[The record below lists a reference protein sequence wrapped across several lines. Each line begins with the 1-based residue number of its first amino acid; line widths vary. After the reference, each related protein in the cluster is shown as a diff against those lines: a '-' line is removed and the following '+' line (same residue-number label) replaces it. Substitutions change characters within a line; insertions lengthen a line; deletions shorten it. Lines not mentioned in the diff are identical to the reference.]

1 MAFHSDQMLPTMRV
15 ARRIIAGL
23 LLLAVVIGLAQVGR
37 LAHAQPAQSASLR
50 ASDWQAIS
58 QLLPPSQQAYLKASN
73 TNLGDLFSSSV
84 AIDGNTIAIGAPNES
99 SAASG
104 INGNQQDNSL
114 ISSGAVY
121 IFVRTGTTW
130 SQQAYIKASN
140 PDFND
145 QFGHSVGLSGDTL
158 VVGARNESS
167 EATGINGNQTDNSA
181 MNAGAVYVF
190 VRSGTTWSQ
199 QAYLKASNAEGFD
212 QFGWI
217 VALDGNTLAV
227 GANLESSNAT
237 GVNGNQADN
246 NAVRS
251 GAAYVFVRS
260 GTSWSQQAYIKAS
273 NTEAHDNFA
282 VALGLSG
289 DRLVV
294 GAVNEDS
301 AATGINGDQ
310 SNNDAASAGAAYVF
324 ARSGTTW
331 SQQAY
336 LKASNTE
343 ANDFFGESV
352 TIDGS
357 TVAVGAWWED
367 SSATGINGDQ
377 NNNNTTLSGAAYVYS
392 FDGVGWSQQA
402 YIKASNTDTENY
414 FGRALVLQG
423 DRLIVS
429 AYADDSAATGIDGD
443 QQNADA
449 GGSGAAFVFER
460 TGTTWSQQHYLKASN
475 TGETDFFGYTM
486 ATDGTSLVVGAI
498 YEDSSAIGVDGNQAD
513 NSISDSGAAYVFSLA
528 QSAPSNVYLPLVFK
542 RMTTLIA
549 TINPNTIPIR
559 PITVQGETFL
569 SSSFILPSDL
579 PATGT
584 YYLSASPTSV
594 MPSLVDDAVVLYANS
609 TQIFRHEYS
618 TPNSAIVPV
627 PYATLAPYAGQ
638 SITVQ
643 FNDVY
648 GSVVE
653 ASPMYLIWVP

>member
-1 MAFHSDQMLPTMRV
+1 MRV

-23 LLLAVVIGLAQVGR
+23 LLLAVVIGLARVGR
-37 LAHAQPAQSASLR
+37 FVHAQPAQSASLH

-58 QLLPPSQQAYLKASN
+58 ELLPPNQQAYLKASN

-99 SAASG
+99 SSATG
-104 INGNQQDNSL
+104 INGNQQDNSV

-145 QFGHSVGLSGDTL
+145 LFGHSVALSGNTL
-158 VVGARNESS
+158 VVGAVNESS

-199 QAYLKASNAEGFD
+199 QSYLKASNAEAFD

-251 GAAYVFVRS
+251 GAAYIFVRT
-260 GTSWSQQAYIKAS
+260 GTTWSQQAYLKAS
-273 NTEAHDNFA
+273 NTEANDNFA
-282 VALGLSG
+282 MALDLSG

-324 ARSGTTW
+324 VRSGTTW

-352 TIDGS
+352 TIDDS

-367 SSATGINGDQ
+367 SSATGVNGDQ
-377 NNNNTTLSGAAYVYS
+377 NNNNTTFSGAAYVYS
-392 FDGVGWSQQA
+392 FDGMSWSQQA

-414 FGRALVLQG
+414 FGHALVLRG

-429 AYADDSAATGIDGD
+429 AYADDSAAIGINGD

-449 GGSGAAFVFER
+449 GGSGAAFVFAR
-460 TGTTWSQQHYLKASN
+460 VGTVWSQQHYLKASN
-475 TGETDFFGYTM
+475 TGVEDTFGYTM
-486 ATDGTSLVVGAI
+486 ATDGLSLVVGAR
-498 YEDSSAIGVDGNQAD
+498 YEDSNATGIDGNQAD
-513 NSISDSGAAYVFSLA
+513 NSADLSGAAYVFSLA
-528 QSAPSNVYLPLVFK
+528 QSVAYLPLVFK

-594 MPSLVDDAVVLYANS
+594 MPSLVDDAVVLSANS

-618 TPNSAIVPV
+618 TPNSAIVTV

-648 GSVVE
+648 GSVVQ

>member
-1 MAFHSDQMLPTMRV
+1 MASIDQTSPTMRV

-23 LLLAVVIGLAQVGR
+23 LLLFVILGLARVGR
-37 LAHAQPAQSASLR
+37 LAHAQPTQSSSLR
-50 ASDWQAIS
+50 ASDWRAIS

-73 TNLGDLFSSSV
+73 TDIGDLFSSSV
-84 AIDGNTIAIGAPNES
+84 ALDGNTIAIGAPNES
-99 SAASG
+99 SATTG
-104 INGNQQDNSL
+104 INGNQQDNSV

-145 QFGHSVGLSGDTL
+145 QFGHSVALSGDTL

-167 EATGINGNQTDNSA
+167 AATGINGNQTDNSA

-199 QAYLKASNAEGFD
+199 QAYLKASNAEAFD
-212 QFGWI
+212 QFGWS

-237 GVNGNQADN
+237 GINGNQADN

-251 GAAYVFVRS
+251 GAAYIFVRS
-260 GTSWSQQAYIKAS
+260 GTTWSQQAYIKAS
-273 NTEAHDNFA
+273 NTEANDNFA
-282 VALGLSG
+282 MALGLSG

-301 AATGINGDQ
+301 TATGINGDQ

-343 ANDFFGESV
+343 AQDFFGDSV

-392 FDGVGWSQQA
+392 FDGVSWSQQA
-402 YIKASNTDTENY
+402 YIKASNTETENY
-414 FGRALVLQG
+414 FGRALVLHG

-429 AYADDSAATGIDGD
+429 AYADNSAATGIDGD

-449 GGSGAAFVFER
+449 SGSGAAFVFER

-475 TGETDFFGYTM
+475 TGAEDFFGYTM
-486 ATDGTSLVVGAI
+486 ATDGTSLLVGAM
-498 YEDSSAIGVDGNQAD
+498 YEDSNATGIDGNQAD
-513 NSISDSGAAYVFSLA
+513 NSADFSGAAYVFSLA
-528 QSAPSNVYLPLVFK
+528 PSVASNVYLPLVFK
-542 RMTTLIA
+542 RMTTLLA

-559 PITVQGETFL
+559 PITAQGETFL
-569 SSSFILPSDL
+569 SVTFTLPSDL
-579 PATGT
+579 PETGT

-594 MPSLVDDAVVLYANS
+594 MPSLVDDAVIVYANS

-618 TPNSAIVPV
+618 TPNLAIVTV

>member
-23 LLLAVVIGLAQVGR
+23 LLLAVVIGLARVGR
-37 LAHAQPAQSASLR
+37 FAHAQSAQSASIR

-73 TNLGDLFSSSV
+73 TNLGDQFSSSV

-99 SAASG
+99 SAATG
-104 INGNQQDNSL
+104 INGNQQDNSV

-145 QFGHSVGLSGDTL
+145 LFGHSVALSGNTL
-158 VVGARNESS
+158 VVGAVNESS

-199 QAYLKASNAEGFD
+199 QSYLKASNAEAFD

-237 GVNGNQADN
+237 GVNGNQSDN

-251 GAAYVFVRS
+251 GAAYIFVRT
-260 GTSWSQQAYIKAS
+260 GTTWSQQAYLKAS
-273 NTEAHDNFA
+273 NTEANDNFA
-282 VALGLSG
+282 MALDLSG

-324 ARSGTTW
+324 VRSGTTW

-352 TIDGS
+352 TIDDS

-367 SSATGINGDQ
+367 SSATGVNGDQ
-377 NNNNTTLSGAAYVYS
+377 NNNNTTFSGAAYVYS
-392 FDGVGWSQQA
+392 FDGVSWSQQA

-414 FGRALVLQG
+414 FGHALVLRG

-429 AYADDSAATGIDGD
+429 AYADDSAAIGINGD

-449 GGSGAAFVFER
+449 GGSGAAFVFAR
-460 TGTTWSQQHYLKASN
+460 VGTVWSQQHYLKASN
-475 TGETDFFGYTM
+475 TGVEDTFGYTM
-486 ATDGTSLVVGAI
+486 ATDGLSLVVGAWW
-498 YEDSSAIGVDGNQAD
+498 EDSNATGIDGNQTD
-513 NSISDSGAAYVFSLA
+513 NSAMNAGAAYVFSLA
-528 QSAPSNVYLPLVFK
+528 QSVAYLPLVFK

-569 SSSFILPSDL
+569 NSSFILPSDL

-618 TPNSAIVPV
+618 TPNSAIVTV

>member
-1 MAFHSDQMLPTMRV
+1 MAFHSDQTLPTMRV

-23 LLLAVVIGLAQVGR
+23 LLLAVVIGLARVGR
-37 LAHAQPAQSASLR
+37 FVHAQPAQSASLH

-58 QLLPPSQQAYLKASN
+58 ELLPPNQQAYLKASN

-99 SAASG
+99 SSATG
-104 INGNQQDNSL
+104 INGNQQDNSV

-145 QFGHSVGLSGDTL
+145 LFGHSVALSGNTL
-158 VVGARNESS
+158 VVGAVNESS

-199 QAYLKASNAEGFD
+199 QSYLKASNAEAFD

-251 GAAYVFVRS
+251 GAAYIFVR
-260 GTSWSQQAYIKAS
+260 T
-273 NTEAHDNFA
+273 
-282 VALGLSG
+282 
-289 DRLVV
+289 
-294 GAVNEDS
+294 
-301 AATGINGDQ
+301 
-310 SNNDAASAGAAYVF
+310 
-324 ARSGTTW
+324 GTTW

-352 TIDGS
+352 TIDDS

-367 SSATGINGDQ
+367 SSATGVNGDQ
-377 NNNNTTLSGAAYVYS
+377 NNNNTTFSGAAYVYS
-392 FDGVGWSQQA
+392 FDGMSWSQQA

-414 FGRALVLQG
+414 FGHALVLRG

-429 AYADDSAATGIDGD
+429 AYADDSAAIGINGD

-449 GGSGAAFVFER
+449 GGSGAAFVFAR
-460 TGTTWSQQHYLKASN
+460 VGTVWSQQHYLKASN
-475 TGETDFFGYTM
+475 TGVEDTFGYTM
-486 ATDGTSLVVGAI
+486 ATDGLSLVVGAR
-498 YEDSSAIGVDGNQAD
+498 YEDSNATGIDGNQAD
-513 NSISDSGAAYVFSLA
+513 NSADLSGAAYVFSLA
-528 QSAPSNVYLPLVFK
+528 QSVAYLPLVFK

-594 MPSLVDDAVVLYANS
+594 MPSLVDDAVVLSANS

-618 TPNSAIVPV
+618 TPNSAIVTV

-648 GSVVE
+648 GSVVQ

>member
-1 MAFHSDQMLPTMRV
+1 MAFHSDQTLPTMRV

-23 LLLAVVIGLAQVGR
+23 LLLAVVIGLARVGR
-37 LAHAQPAQSASLR
+37 FVHAQPAQSASLH

-58 QLLPPSQQAYLKASN
+58 ELLPPNQQAYLKASN

-99 SAASG
+99 SSATG
-104 INGNQQDNSL
+104 INGNQQDNSV

-145 QFGHSVGLSGDTL
+145 LFGHSVALSGNTL
-158 VVGARNESS
+158 VVGAVNESS

-199 QAYLKASNAEGFD
+199 QSYLKASNAEAFD

-251 GAAYVFVRS
+251 GAAYIFVRT
-260 GTSWSQQAYIKAS
+260 GTTWSQQAYLKAS
-273 NTEAHDNFA
+273 NTEANDNFA
-282 VALGLSG
+282 MALDLSG

-324 ARSGTTW
+324 VRSGTTW

-352 TIDGS
+352 TIDDS

-367 SSATGINGDQ
+367 SSATGVNGDQ
-377 NNNNTTLSGAAYVYS
+377 NNNNTTFSGAAYVYS
-392 FDGVGWSQQA
+392 FDGMSWSQQA

-414 FGRALVLQG
+414 FGHALVLRG

-429 AYADDSAATGIDGD
+429 AYADDSAAIGINGD

-449 GGSGAAFVFER
+449 GGSGAAFVFAR
-460 TGTTWSQQHYLKASN
+460 VGTVWSQQHYLKASN
-475 TGETDFFGYTM
+475 TGVEDTFGYTM
-486 ATDGTSLVVGAI
+486 ATDGLSLVVGAR
-498 YEDSSAIGVDGNQAD
+498 YEDSNATGIDGNQAD
-513 NSISDSGAAYVFSLA
+513 NSADLSGAAYVFSLA
-528 QSAPSNVYLPLVFK
+528 QSVAYLPLVFK

-594 MPSLVDDAVVLYANS
+594 MPSLVDDAVVLSANS

-618 TPNSAIVPV
+618 TPNSAIVTV

-648 GSVVE
+648 GSVVQ